1 MSIHANL
8 PRYEVTASPVGDDVV
23 LLDEQ
28 GHPVG
33 RADRLRVHTDATP
46 LHLAFSTYLFNARG
60 EVLVTRRA
68 LGKTTWPGVW
78 TNSACGHPRPGE
90 DIEDAARRRIREEL
104 GLVVGPLIPVLPDF
118 RYRATDA
125 SGIVENEMCPVF
137 AGFVAD
143 EDPRPDP
150 AEVAD
155 WAWAPW
161 EGLATA
167 IAATPRVY
175 SPWAALQVPQLVA
188 ALASGVTL
196 GRKPGPDPDAVRR
209 DVDALLEEELTA
221 LAADW
226 QEFSAGLGVD
236 VLPEDLPGWLRG
248 LLVGRGKR
256 VRTTMAYW
264 GFIAA
269 GGLHGEAGYQHM
281 VRAAAAVELLHLF
294 ALVHD
299 DVMDESDQRRGRPS
313 AHVEATRWHEQA
325 GAHGD
330 GVVFGRNLAI
340 LLGDLAHTLADG
352 LVDGLPPAMR
362 AAWHELSVELI
373 AGQRADLTGAA
384 AGRPDRRHAEHVART
399 KSGRYTVTRPLQLGA
414 AAARAPQHVV
424 DALMACGDHL
434 GMAFALRDD
443 HLGVWG
449 DPSRTGKPDSDDLYE
464 GKATVLLSLARE
476 HLTGDAA
483 DLLAR
488 VGTPDFRRDDVPA
501 LAEALRASGV
511 DAMLEQLIA
520 DEVSQGLACLE
531 RAPLAKPG
539 VTGLSEAARTLAWRM
554 A

>member
-1 MSIHANL
+1 M
-8 PRYEVTASPVGDDVV
+8 
-23 LLDEQ
+23 
-28 GHPVG
+28 
-33 RADRLRVHTDATP
+33 
-46 LHLAFSTYLFNARG
+46 
-60 EVLVTRRA
+60 
-68 LGKTTWPGVW
+68 
-78 TNSACGHPRPGE
+78 
-90 DIEDAARRRIREEL
+90 
-104 GLVVGPLIPVLPDF
+104 
-118 RYRATDA
+118 
-125 SGIVENEMCPVF
+125 
-137 AGFVAD
+137 
-143 EDPRPDP
+143 
-150 AEVAD
+150 
-155 WAWAPW
+155 
-161 EGLATA
+161 
-167 IAATPRVY
+167 
-175 SPWAALQVPQLVA
+175 
-188 ALASGVTL
+188 
-196 GRKPGPDPDAVRR
+196 
-209 DVDALLEEELTA
+209 
-221 LAADW
+221 
-226 QEFSAGLGVD
+226 
-236 VLPEDLPGWLRG
+236 LPEDLPGWLRG

-539 VTGLSEAARTLAWRM
+539 VTGLSEAARTVAWRM